1 MEKYK
6 IQEKIVMIPLMSNI
20 IKLNLIQDRDIKFT
34 DVKYGENLKQYYR
47 IYKAKNNKKPL
58 IYFIHGGGWWHGS
71 PRMCSYIGKYF
82 NKLGYNIVLP
92 AYRLVPLFKYPI
104 QINDVFTALTHL
116 KSENEDIFKNGVIV
130 MGFSAGGELSAN
142 LLFNDKIQKKYN
154 VDPTIFKKA
163 VILSGVLDFDKC
175 NSKHSK
181 RLIENYLGEEESI
194 YEKSPVNLIHENEG
208 VKVLCVH
215 GDKDPLIDIEN
226 SYSFIEKI
234 NELGGDGR
242 ILVSKGKH
250 HSDITSLIIN
260 GKEEDS
266 KKILEF
272 INANEEI

>member
-20 IKLNLIQDRDIKFT
+20 IKLNLIRDRDIEFT
-34 DVKYGENLKQYYR
+34 DIKYGENLKQYYR
-47 IYKAKNNKKPL
+47 IYKAKNNDKPL

-92 AYRLVPLFKYPI
+92 AYRLVPLFKYPV
-104 QINDVFTALTHL
+104 QVNDVFTAFTHF
-116 KSENEDIFKNGVIV
+116 KNNNEDAFKHGVIV

-142 LLFNDKIQKKYN
+142 LLFNQEMQKKYK
-154 VDPTIFKKA
+154 VDPSIFKKA

-181 RLIENYLGEEESI
+181 RLIENYLGEEESLI
-194 YEKSPVNLIHENEG
+194 EKNPVNLIHENEG

-226 SYSFIEKI
+226 SYSFIERL
-234 NELGGDGR
+234 NELGGVGK

-260 GKEEDS
+260 GKEDDS
-266 KKILEF
+266 KEILEF
-272 INANEEI
+272 IKANEEI